1 MAIFK
6 ISYKYRRI
14 LFILLILTTIFQSI
28 CFGNYDSIEDTTIN
42 TQSITEQIGET
53 FNLDSLIEDI
63 NKNVESIGIDNIDFY
78 DISTSLL
85 KSNSL
90 DYKTLL
96 GKILSFLAS
105 EIMGSIKGAVTIFFL
120 IIIMAII
127 SNLQL
132 EKDSDV
138 VKIAHLA
145 CFASMATITVT
156 SFIDIISMFKQ
167 VVSTLTTIMQI
178 ISPFLMTVLISTGAI
193 TSTGI
198 IQPILLFLASAIGFV
213 VNYVIIPFFSI
224 SVAIN
229 VVCSISEKLKLQKIG
244 KMFSASSIWIIGI
257 MLTFFLGVL
266 SLETTL
272 TSSVDSLAVK
282 TTQTAVSNFVPV
294 VGKFF
299 SDSFETVVGATKV
312 ISNVGGTIGIV
323 SIIIVS
329 IVPIIKIASVMVV
342 YMILSAIVEPICQEE
357 SVEKYISSFVTV
369 YKNLLGVLIGIT
381 ILFVISAGIILNL
394 VNSVVK

>member
-156 SFIDIISMFKQ
+156 SFIEIISMFKQ

-357 SVEKYISSFVTV
+357 SVEKYISSFVIV